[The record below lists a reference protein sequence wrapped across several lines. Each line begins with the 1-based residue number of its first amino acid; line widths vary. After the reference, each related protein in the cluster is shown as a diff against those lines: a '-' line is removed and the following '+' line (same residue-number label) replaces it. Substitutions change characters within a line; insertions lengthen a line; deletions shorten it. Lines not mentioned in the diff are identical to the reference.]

1 MCRVAKDRG
10 RINSSAGRCLTLRCS
25 QTLSTRCISV
35 QGCGALSDA
44 GQLCRGGYLGARVD
58 LGHPWLGGVGMC
70 TVRLPTPPL
79 TPPCSSRLVAAAEGH
94 GVSGRPSGPDSVWCQ
109 PCLAN
114 ATSLLHL
121 PLPCLALQAWCIICT
136 CPAACCNRCLP
147 RPTFASW
154 YTTAPPSSGRPKLP
168 RIILKN
174 IGTLELTQQQL
185 DNLEWRIL
193 LGASL
198 QYRFDSN
205 SNPTWSPP
213 TQKWFQFHYRILF
226 PTCFVVSDEIF
237 PKFVISHTGSG

>member
-121 PLPCLALQAWCIICT
+121 PLPCLAGLLHNLHLPCCLLQPL
-136 CPAACCNRCLP
+136 PAETNFCLVIHNSAP
-147 RPTFASW
+147 FFWETQASQNH
-154 YTTAPPSSGRPKLP
+154 SQKHR
-168 RIILKN
+168 N
-174 IGTLELTQQQL
+174 IGTDT
-185 DNLEWRIL
+185 
-193 LGASL
+193 
-198 QYRFDSN
+198 
-205 SNPTWSPP
+205 T
-213 TQKWFQFHYRILF
+213 T
-226 PTCFVVSDEIF
+226 
-237 PKFVISHTGSG
+237 TG